1 MDLVFKLP
9 GKDTPGFL
17 RRQREAIRFSENL
30 KDNPTVETVDALV
43 SFLVDYVEEPKDRK
57 EAAEALWDA
66 SENQFME
73 LLGALSGGQEA
84 ENPTP

>member
-9 GKDTPGFL
+9 DKDTPGFL

-30 KDNPTVETVDALV
+30 KDNPTVETVEALV
-43 SFLVDYVEEPKDRK
+43 NFLVDYVEEPQDRK
-57 EAAEALWDA
+57 EATEALWDA

-73 LLGALSGGQEA
+73 LLSALSGGQQA
-84 ENPTP
+84 ENPTQ